1 MVDQPSD
8 TVTFVF
14 TDLERSTPLWEQH
27 PDEMRSAL
35 ARHDELLATTES
47 TVARSGAQTALLW
60 DPRPD

>member
-14 TDLERSTPLWEQH
+14 TDLERSTPLWEQP

-60 DPRPD
+60 DQRPD